1 MKRSIMAVLSLVI
14 VLAIGFT
21 FTACNI
27 DLGTGGDDNKDH
39 TQTEPG
45 EEIPDGNVPGESTQG
60 DADLAEAVR
69 LVYASVT
76 RDAEGM
82 SFDAESSVDVD
93 VTYDDGDTYRE
104 YIAGGFGA
112 QALRNDKGNVLT
124 SIYAYDEYGDIAADI
139 ERPDAS
145 ELDRHYM
152 LDGNELYVY
161 DYATDGAGT
170 DDAEGAP
177 LYMPGY
183 YTGNDQLTSFIFDG
197 SFDELLAEYDID
209 IYSDWTFDEL
219 KQKIREM
226 SVADAYEMARGIY
239 IDVMNMLFYPGTDT
253 PAYDYST
260 DMPALSETFLRFI
273 DDVSLDDVLGVY
285 DDIGDTYGLFTG
297 ERGLAIDFIDY
308 IFDGCF
314 GIEKISSDGK
324 EELVITVDAGDRLEY
339 FATSITQ
346 VFERETFTDNGMMK
360 ALFGIDLTAFYEN
373 LKDVF
378 TPSITLEDAA
388 ALISDVTESV
398 GVTAEDVLGV
408 MGEVVGY
415 LTGREKDLP
424 AYYEDNKNKTLGEAF
439 VDVFN
444 IDYDRMEEVMEELI
458 GLFNETGR
466 NECVLLQT
474 DITQIPIVGSFD
486 ISCTL
491 RADITDGV
499 FNGMTGDGEI
509 EFTYHMCED
518 YDSYAVTESG
528 TITLSGTASLEAGTE
543 GIDLPVNVLYYY
555 TPFFDI
561 GQDELTAVLNGES
574 DLIIDMPVAAFG
586 DMDISLGEGSQMN
599 IVYSMAVQG
608 ISGVSNVSDSIWL
621 EGDDIREEDGKIV
634 ISSELFGEITGDVEY
649 IRLEIKP
656 SFDISCAD
664 GTFYDECDTGV
675 FTSGNIYFA

>member
-1 MKRSIMAVLSLVI
+1 MKRSMITVLVLVL

-27 DLGTGGDDNKDH
+27 DLGTGGDDNNDH

-82 SFDAESSVDVD
+82 SFDTESSVDVD

-112 QALRNDKGNVLT
+112 QALKNDKGNVLT
-124 SIYAYDEYGDIAADI
+124 SIYAYDEYGDSAADI

-170 DDAEGAP
+170 DDAEGVP
-177 LYMPGY
+177 LYMSGY
-183 YTGNDQLTSFIFDG
+183 YTGNDRLLSFIFDG
-197 SFDELLAEYDID
+197 SFDELLSEYDID

-239 IDVMNMLFYPGTDT
+239 IDVMNMLFYPDADT

-273 DDVSLDDVLGVY
+273 DGVSLDDVLGVY

-373 LKDVF
+373 LKGVF

-398 GVTAEDVLGV
+398 GVTAADVLGV
-408 MGEVVGY
+408 MGEVIGY
-415 LTGREKDLP
+415 LTGRENDLP

-444 IDYDRMEEVMEELI
+444 IEYDRMEEVMEELI

-466 NECVLLQT
+466 NESVLLQT

-528 TITLSGTASLEAGTE
+528 TITLSGTASLEAGTD

-555 TPFFDI
+555 TPCFDI

-574 DLIIDMPVAAFG
+574 DLIIDMPEAAFG

-649 IRLEIKP
+649 IRLEFKP

-664 GTFYDECDTGV
+664 GTFYDECYTGV